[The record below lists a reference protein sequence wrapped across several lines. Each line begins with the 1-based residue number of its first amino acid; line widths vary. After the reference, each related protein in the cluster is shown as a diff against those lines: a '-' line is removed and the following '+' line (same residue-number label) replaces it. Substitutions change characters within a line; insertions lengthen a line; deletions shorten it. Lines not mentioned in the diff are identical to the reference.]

1 MEIILVVL
9 SVVVGI
15 LAVLQGWQVTQNRR
29 ERRNPNSIAHK
40 LDIVISKLEL
50 LSRRIDDIWDRV
62 KGE

>member
-1 MEIILVVL
+1 MEIILVAL
-9 SVVVGI
+9 SIVVGI
-15 LAVLQGWQVTQNRR
+15 LAILQGWQMTQSRR
-29 ERRNPNSIAHK
+29 ERRNPNSVAHK